1 MQNNITARY
10 KKIHLWLLESI
21 IGLIIMAVVF
31 VIAVN
36 VDITTTQKNL
46 SNKAQYSV
54 QQFYKI

>member
-46 SNKAQYSV
+46 SNKAQYINNQCNS
-54 QQFYKI
+54 